1 MVVAW
6 YFTADVAERA
16 GKVQASAGVELSDVL
31 AIELL
36 PGGGRR
42 WNRSV
47 GPIKFGCGLVVRAL
61 FPDVRIDL
69 GIDTSGIEVDADKV
83 SGLEFA
89 QPSSGDRFGRGV
101 ENRRARGS
109 SALPTVAQGG

>member
-6 YFTADVAERA
+6 YFTADVSERA

-36 PGGGRR
+36 PRGGRR

-47 GPIKFGCGLVVRAL
+47 DPIKFGCGLVVRAL

-69 GIDTSGIEVDADKV
+69 GIDTTGVEVDADKV
-83 SGLEFA
+83 PGLEFA
-89 QPSSGDRFGRGV
+89 
-101 ENRRARGS
+101 
-109 SALPTVAQGG
+109 